1 MNANPVYVEAYAVP
15 DSSAPVWPASTPTPV
30 PASNPRSFLTATTNE
45 AGAREFLSARK
56 WPGGLQDTLI
66 KNLVKIPYRVFICDD
81 SGSMAASD
89 GHRLIGNSPQEMAMV
104 QCSRW
109 TELANSL
116 EFHASLSLAANAP
129 SQFRLLNGGPP
140 IVIGNANDPDNRN
153 KLQTFLALMDSTPSG
168 GTPLCKH
175 IREVIDDIKAVENE
189 LRARGQKVC
198 LVIMTDGESSDG
210 DLAQA
215 MQELKRLP
223 VWTVVRLCTDADNVV
238 QYWNNIDN

>member
-1 MNANPVYVEAYAVP
+1 MEAYAVP
-15 DSSAPVWPASTPTPV
+15 DSSAPVWPASTPTSV

-89 GHRLIGNSPQEMAMV
+89 GHRLIGNSPQDMAMV

-116 EFHASLSLAANAP
+116 EFHASLSLAAHAP
-129 SQFRLLNGGPP
+129 TPATPLTGRPP
-140 IVIGNANDPDNRN
+140 QVNGNANDPDNRN

-175 IREVIDDIKAVENE
+175 IREVCWPVQVLFYGILLCYFILD
-189 LRARGQKVC
+189 LRR
-198 LVIMTDGESSDG
+198 
-210 DLAQA
+210 
-215 MQELKRLP
+215 
-223 VWTVVRLCTDADNVV
+223 
-238 QYWNNIDN
+238 